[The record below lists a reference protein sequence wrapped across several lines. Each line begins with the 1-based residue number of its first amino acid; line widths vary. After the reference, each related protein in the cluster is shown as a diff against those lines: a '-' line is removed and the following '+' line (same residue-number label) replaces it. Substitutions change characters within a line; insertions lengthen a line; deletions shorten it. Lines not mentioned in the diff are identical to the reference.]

1 MSYERPEPE
10 FLFLKNEF
18 TCQFQK
24 VNLFVIPLLKVS
36 INIE

>member
-1 MSYERPEPE
+1 MSYGRPEPK
-10 FLFLKNEF
+10 FPFLKNELTF
-18 TCQFQK
+18 QFQK